1 MTYYLKERGM
11 DPETMPDPWPITR
24 TARNIMIVVAGGRH
38 PTQAYW
44 MQGAQGPKTV
54 SARIHLPVRWE
65 ELLKEADAEM
75 GPAPA
80 E

>member
-1 MTYYLKERGM
+1 
-11 DPETMPDPWPITR
+11 
-24 TARNIMIVVAGGRH
+24 MIVVAGGRH

-44 MQGAQGPKTV
+44 MQGAQGPKAV
-54 SARIHLPVRWE
+54 SSRVHLPAGWE